1 MKRIEELLFIRNEDN
16 KIEIDAEIYNILVSN
31 QEETMEMIVEAIK
44 DLWKN
49 NRKAVIGAGIVVVIL
64 IIAALQGFMLD
75 GILKRKH
82 SCYLCTNQERVSL

>member
-64 IIAALQGFMLD
+64 IIAAL
-75 GILKRKH
+75 
-82 SCYLCTNQERVSL
+82 